1 MSSSCRSICSHDCT
15 VDFCEDR
22 GLSLDVSYHGAG
34 RRNLYSCS
42 SRCSSCR
49 SGGDSFGVTR
59 QGGACTAWC
68 SSAGYCGN
76 GQDYINGG
84 SDCRGCGSL
93 PSSCPYTCK
102 TCRSGGSHDGGVP
115 VTLGTCHSH
124 CSQYGYCG
132 VSSKYQESGSTDCTG
147 CVDDDEPDVIN
158 VNCEGVT
165 CGDNHLTLD
174 ASSCGCV
181 QQCCTTGS
189 SAGLGLTASFVLAL
203 MAL

>member
-1 MSSSCRSICSHDCT
+1 MLRQEDDICMLHLFASYVGASSLQSQCCGIQMSSSCRSICSHDCT

-102 TCRSGGSHDGGVP
+102 TCR
-115 VTLGTCHSH
+115 
-124 CSQYGYCG
+124 
-132 VSSKYQESGSTDCTG
+132 
-147 CVDDDEPDVIN
+147 
-158 VNCEGVT
+158 
-165 CGDNHLTLD
+165 
-174 ASSCGCV
+174 
-181 QQCCTTGS
+181 
-189 SAGLGLTASFVLAL
+189 
-203 MAL
+203 